1 MLKRM
6 MKLLKIWSNSL
17 KRSIKKYI
25 YSKKTPTC
33 NFTKNMNSSIVTF

>member
-6 MKLLKIWSNSL
+6 MKWLKIWSNSL

-25 YSKKTPTC
+25 YNKKTPIC